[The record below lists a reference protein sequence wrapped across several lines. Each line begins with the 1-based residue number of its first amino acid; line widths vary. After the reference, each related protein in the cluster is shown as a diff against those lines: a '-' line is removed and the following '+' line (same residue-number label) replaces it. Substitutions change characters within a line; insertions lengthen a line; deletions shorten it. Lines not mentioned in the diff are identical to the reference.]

1 MEDMDLITQEGG
13 AIKCKKCGKQFTR
26 RADLKRHSEGCG
38 IDDLVKAVFQCRSCP
53 EDFTRSDALERHSKG
68 CGAKA

>member
-1 MEDMDLITQEGG
+1 MEDVDLTTQEAD
-13 AIKCKKCGKQFTR
+13 AIKCEKCGKQFTR

-38 IDDLVKAVFQCRSCP
+38 IDDSVKAVFKCDSCP
-53 EDFTRSDALERHSKG
+53 KHFTRPEDLKRHSKG